1 MRILEFDKAEF
12 EEAVE
17 IGKKNIEQEE
27 SDQTIEQYMALSLQ
41 SLLFLG
47 RNIKDKPEL
56 LDVAIFNI
64 RLCYT
69 YYTSVEDYRK
79 IAKIVTLVNEIEGTD
94 EKIVDSNIID
104 EISINLN

>member
-1 MRILEFDKAEF
+1 MTILEFDREEF
-12 EEAVE
+12 EEAIE
-17 IGKKNIEQEE
+17 IGKKNLEQDK
-27 SDQTIEQYMALSLQ
+27 SQQTIEEYIAISLE

-69 YYTSVEDYRK
+69 YYTAVEDYRK
-79 IAKIVTLVNEIEGTD
+79 IANIVTLVNELEAKAD
-94 EKIVDSNIID
+94 KVVDSTIID
-104 EISINLN
+104 EITINLN

>member
-1 MRILEFDKAEF
+1 MTILHFDREEFK
-12 EEAVE
+12 EALE
-17 IGKKNIEQEE
+17 IGRKNLEGTEQTLEE
-27 SDQTIEQYMALSLQ
+27 YMAISLQ

-69 YYTSVEDYRK
+69 YYTEVEDYRK
-79 IAKIVTLVNEIEGTD
+79 IAKIVTLVNELEAKS
-94 EKIVDSNIID
+94 ERIVDDAIID
-104 EISINLN
+104 EICINPN

>member
-1 MRILEFDKAEF
+1 MRILEFDRAEF
-12 EEAVE
+12 EEAIE
-17 IGKKNIEQEE
+17 IGKKNLEQEE
-27 SDQTIEQYMALSLQ
+27 SQQTIEEYMALSLQ

-69 YYTSVEDYRK
+69 YYIAVEDYRK
-79 IAKIVTLVNEIEGTD
+79 IAKIVSLVIEL
-94 EKIVDSNIID
+94 EAKANKVVDSAIID
-104 EISINLN
+104 EICINLN

>member
-1 MRILEFDKAEF
+1 MRILEFDREEF

-17 IGKKNIEQEE
+17 IGKNNLEHEE
-27 SDQTIEQYMALSLQ
+27 SNQTIEEYMALSLQ

-47 RNIKDKPEL
+47 RNIKDNPEL

-69 YYTSVEDYRK
+69 YYTAVEDYRK
-79 IAKIVTLVNEIEGTD
+79 IANIVTLVNELEAKA
-94 EKIVDSNIID
+94 EKIVDSTIID
-104 EISINLN
+104 EICVNLN